1 VKQLGERIGYGRTI
15 QLCEELWPREH
26 SEPWTVIERKQL
38 QAEITR
44 LQNECDEFRRAHKVA
59 TDDCELRAREYAKLK
74 AECDRLQ
81 TENSNL
87 HKHVAEL
94 AEERDRLQIENEN
107 LRAELQ
113 RAGTELGTLRAV
125 SFASVAKLE
134 GT

>member
-1 VKQLGERIGYGRTI
+1 MMLSDDVAANNPRAEPEKPMDKQ
-15 QLCEELWPREH
+15 
-26 SEPWTVIERKQL
+26 
-38 QAEITR
+38 
-44 LQNECDEFRRAHKVA
+44 
-59 TDDCELRAREYAKLK
+59 